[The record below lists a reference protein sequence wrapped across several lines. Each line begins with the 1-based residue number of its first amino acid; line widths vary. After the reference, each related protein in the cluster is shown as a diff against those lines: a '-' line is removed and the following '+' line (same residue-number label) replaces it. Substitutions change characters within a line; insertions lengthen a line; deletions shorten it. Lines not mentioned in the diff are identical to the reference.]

1 MPLRR
6 KKTDFGIVKIHNK
19 VICSVAS
26 IAAGEVKGVGGMFS
40 SPIKGFSSLFKKES
54 YGKGV
59 KLEFGDNND
68 VNVSIYIVVEY
79 GANVPYVST
88 LVQESVKKRI
98 EELTGLTVNEV
109 EVNVYDVAKK

>member
-1 MPLRR
+1 MLLRR

-26 IAAGEVKGVGGMFS
+26 IAAGEVKGVSGMFL
-40 SPIKGFSSLFKKES
+40 SPLKGLSGLFKKQS

-68 VNVSIYIVVEY
+68 VNISIYIVVEY
-79 GANVPYVST
+79 GANIPYIST
-88 LVQESVKKRI
+88 LVQEKVKKRV
-98 EELTGLTVNEV
+98 EEFTGLTVNEV